1 MARFEEQDFDEKRL
15 ARRARRKKSQL
26 VAYITVG
33 VIFLVFVGA
42 IVFGIHILRKS
53 IVQKPQGK
61 QPDVQVEE
69 ETETEPAVIETPT
82 EPPEVQEYTQEEI
95 MDEVLGSIISEM
107 TLEDKV
113 AGLFLVTPE
122 QLTGVDTAV
131 KAGTG
136 TQEALSAYA
145 VGGVIYAPK
154 NIKSA
159 DQIKEM
165 LQTTATMSKYP
176 IFTVLS
182 EQAATADSVVSTL
195 GMGPD
200 AEITD
205 SQTAMDAG
213 GKAGT
218 ELFKNGFNFAITPD
232 LEVTEGGRLGADI
245 DTVKE
250 LSATY
255 IAGLQEM
262 GVTSCGYLFPLKG
275 DTASGMATSDATRE
289 DLVINEYEVFKN
301 AIDSGIGAMMV
312 SNISLPQLTGDNT
325 PACLSEKIVQDELR
339 GALGFNGLVITAP
352 LNEKAVTEYYTSKD
366 AAIAA
371 IKAGADM
378 IYIPESFEEA
388 YAGLL
393 AEVQD
398 GNISEERIN
407 ESLRRIYSIKYADR
421 ISQISTGG

>member
-15 ARRARRKKSQL
+15 ARRLRRKKSQL
-26 VAYITVG
+26 AAYITVG

-53 IVQKPQGK
+53 IVQKPQDK

-398 GNISEERIN
+398 GNISEDRIN

>member
-1 MARFEEQDFDEKRL
+1 MARLDEQDFDEKRL

-26 VAYITVG
+26 VAYITLG
-33 VIFLVFVGA
+33 IIFLVVVGVL
-42 IVFGIHILRKS
+42 VFGIHLLRKNLGG
-53 IVQKPQGK
+53 KPNTEEVT
-61 QPDVQVEE
+61 PEAVEE
-69 ETETEPAVIETPT
+69 TSEEPVVIETPEET
-82 EPPEVQEYTQEEI
+82 QEVQEYTEEEL

-136 TQEALSAYA
+136 TQEALSNYA

-154 NIKSA
+154 NIKST

-165 LQTTATMSKYP
+165 LETTATMSKYP
-176 IFTVLS
+176 IFTILS
-182 EQAATADSVVSTL
+182 EQSGVSDSVRTTL
-195 GMGPD
+195 GTGPEG
-200 AEITD
+200 EITD
-205 SQTAMDAG
+205 SQTALDAG
-213 GKAGT
+213 NKAGS
-218 ELFKNGFNFAITPD
+218 ELFKNGFNFAISPD
-232 LEVTEGGRLGADI
+232 MEVVENGEFGSDI

-250 LSATY
+250 LTSAYAT
-255 IAGLQEM
+255 GLQDA
-262 GVTSCGYLFPLKG
+262 GITSCGYLFPQKG
-275 DTASGMATSDATRE
+275 DTSSGMAASESTRE
-289 DLVINEYEVFKN
+289 DLVIGEYEVFKN
-301 AIDSGIGAMMV
+301 AIDAGIRAMMV
-312 SNISLPQLTGDNT
+312 SNVSLPELTGDNT
-325 PACLSEKIVQDELR
+325 PACLSDKIIEDELR
-339 GALGFNGLVITAP
+339 GALGFEGIVITAP

-378 IYIPESFEEA
+378 IYIPENFEEA
-388 YAGLL
+388 FAGLL

-407 ESLRRIYSIKYADR
+407 ESLRRIYTIKYADR
-421 ISQISTGG
+421 ISQISSGG

>member
-1 MARFEEQDFDEKRL
+1 MARFEEQDYDEKRL

-53 IVQKPQGK
+53 IVQKPQDK

-232 LEVTEGGRLGADI
+232 LEVMEGGRLGADI

-398 GNISEERIN
+398 GNISEDRIN

>member
-15 ARRARRKKSQL
+15 ARRARRKRSQL
-26 VAYITVG
+26 VAYITLG
-33 VIFLVFVGA
+33 VIFVVIIGIL
-42 IVFGIHILRKS
+42 IFGIHMLRKTLGNRPAE
-53 IVQKPQGK
+53 QEAA
-61 QPDVQVEE
+61 VEASE
-69 ETETEPAVIETPT
+69 EVSAEPAVIETPQ
-82 EPPEVQEYTQEEI
+82 EEQEVQEYTEEEL
-95 MDEVLGSIISEM
+95 MDEVLGNILSEM

-136 TQEALSAYA
+136 TQEALGKYA

-165 LQTTATMSKYP
+165 LDTTATMSKYP

-182 EQAATADSVVSTL
+182 QQSAVADSVKTTL
-195 GMGPD
+195 GTEPE

-205 SQTAMDAG
+205 TETAMNAG
-213 GKAGT
+213 SKAGT

-232 LEVTEGGRLGADI
+232 MEVSEEAMFGADI
-245 DTVKE
+245 ETAKE
-250 LSATY
+250 LSGAYMTG
-255 IAGLQEM
+255 IQQA

-275 DTASGMATSDATRE
+275 DTTSGMAVSEATRE
-289 DLVINEYEVFKN
+289 DLVVGEYDVFKN

-312 SNISLPQLTGDNT
+312 SGVSLPELTGDNT
-325 PACLSEKIVQDELR
+325 PACLSDKIIEDELR
-339 GALGFNGLVITAP
+339 GALGFNGIVITAP
-352 LNEKAVTEYYTSKD
+352 LNDKAVTEYYTSKD

-378 IYIPESFEEA
+378 IYIPENFEEA

-421 ISQISTGG
+421 VGQISTGG

>member
-26 VAYITVG
+26 AAYITVG
-33 VIFLVFVGA
+33 VIFLLFVGA
-42 IVFGIHILRKS
+42 VVFGIHILRKS
-53 IVQKPQGK
+53 LGSKPQAE
-61 QPDVQVEE
+61 QAPPEE
-69 ETETEPAVIETPT
+69 VTQTTEEPAVIETPEET
-82 EPPEVQEYTQEEI
+82 PEVQEYTEDEL

-154 NIKSA
+154 NIKST

-165 LQTTATMSKYP
+165 LETTATMSKYP

-182 EQAATADSVVSTL
+182 EQSAAADSVKSTL
-195 GMGPD
+195 GTGPD

-205 SQTAMDAG
+205 SQSSMEAG
-213 GKAGT
+213 NKAGA
-218 ELFKNGFNFAITPD
+218 ELFKNGFNFAVTPD
-232 LEVTEGGRLGADI
+232 MEVSEEGGFGADI

-250 LSATY
+250 LTGAYTT
-255 IAGLQEM
+255 GLQDA
-262 GVTSCGYLFPLKG
+262 GITACGYLFPAKG
-275 DTASGMATSDATRE
+275 DTASGMATSEATRE
-289 DLVINEYEVFKN
+289 DLVVNEYEVFKN

-312 SNISLPQLTGDNT
+312 SNISLPELTGDNT
-325 PACLSEKIVQDELR
+325 PACLSDKIIEDELR
-339 GALGFNGLVITAP
+339 GALGFNGVVVTAP

-378 IYIPESFEEA
+378 LYIPENFEEA

-407 ESLRRIYSIKYADR
+407 ESLRRIYTIKYADR
-421 ISQISTGG
+421 VSSISSGG

>member
-15 ARRARRKKSQL
+15 ARRLRRKKSQL
-26 VAYITVG
+26 AAYITVG

-53 IVQKPQGK
+53 IVQKPQDK

-232 LEVTEGGRLGADI
+232 LEVMEGGRLGADI

-325 PACLSEKIVQDELR
+325 PVCLSEKIVQDELR

-398 GNISEERIN
+398 GNISEDRIN

>member
-15 ARRARRKKSQL
+15 ARRARRKRSQL
-26 VAYITVG
+26 VAYITLG
-33 VIFLVFVGA
+33 VIFVVIIGIL
-42 IVFGIHILRKS
+42 IFGIHMLRKTLGNRPAE
-53 IVQKPQGK
+53 QEAA
-61 QPDVQVEE
+61 VEASE
-69 ETETEPAVIETPT
+69 EVSAEPAVIETPQ
-82 EPPEVQEYTQEEI
+82 EEQEVPEYTEEEL
-95 MDEVLGSIISEM
+95 MDEVLGNILSEM

-136 TQEALSAYA
+136 TQEALGKYA

-165 LQTTATMSKYP
+165 LDTTATMSKYP

-182 EQAATADSVVSTL
+182 QQSAVADSVKTTL
-195 GMGPD
+195 GTEPE

-205 SQTAMDAG
+205 TETAMNAG
-213 GKAGT
+213 SKAGT

-232 LEVTEGGRLGADI
+232 MEVSEEAMFGADI
-245 DTVKE
+245 ETVKE
-250 LSATY
+250 LSCAYMTG
-255 IAGLQEM
+255 IQQA

-275 DTASGMATSDATRE
+275 DTASGMAVSEATRE
-289 DLVINEYEVFKN
+289 DLVVGEYDVFKN

-312 SNISLPQLTGDNT
+312 SGVSLPELTGDNT
-325 PACLSEKIVQDELR
+325 PACLSDKIIEDELR
-339 GALGFNGLVITAP
+339 GALGFNGIVITAP
-352 LNEKAVTEYYTSKD
+352 LNDKAVTEYYTSKD

-378 IYIPESFEEA
+378 IYIPENFEEA

-421 ISQISTGG
+421 VGQISTGG

>member
-15 ARRARRKKSQL
+15 ARRLRRKKSQL
-26 VAYITVG
+26 AAYITVG

-53 IVQKPQGK
+53 IVQKPQDK

-82 EPPEVQEYTQEEI
+82 EPPVVQEYTQEEI

-218 ELFKNGFNFAITPD
+218 ELFKSGFNFAITPD

-398 GNISEERIN
+398 GNISEDRIN

>member
-15 ARRARRKKSQL
+15 ARRARRKKSQMA
-26 VAYITVG
+26 AYITLG
-33 VIFLVFVGA
+33 VIVVVVLGLL
-42 IVFGIHILRKS
+42 IFGIHMLRKALGS
-53 IVQKPQGK
+53 KPAAEEAT
-61 QPDVQVEE
+61 VEATE
-69 ETETEPAVIETPT
+69 EVSSEPAVIETPEET
-82 EPPEVQEYTQEEI
+82 EEVQEYTEEEL
-95 MDEVLGSIISEM
+95 MDEVLGNILSEM

-136 TQEALSAYA
+136 TQEALASYA

-154 NIKSA
+154 NIKST

-165 LQTTATMSKYP
+165 LETTATMSKYP
-176 IFTVLS
+176 IFTILS
-182 EQAATADSVVSTL
+182 EQSAAADSVKTTL
-195 GMGPD
+195 GTEPD

-205 SQTAMDAG
+205 TETSMNAG
-213 GKAGT
+213 NKAGS
-218 ELFKNGFNFAITPD
+218 ELFKNGFNLAITPD
-232 LEVTEGGRLGADI
+232 MEVSEEGRFGADI

-250 LSATY
+250 LTSAY
-255 IAGLQEM
+255 MSGLQDA

-275 DTASGMATSDATRE
+275 DTASGMATSEATRE
-289 DLVINEYEVFKN
+289 DLVIGEYEVFKN

-312 SNISLPQLTGDNT
+312 SNISLPELTGDNT
-325 PACLSEKIVQDELR
+325 PACLSDKIVEDELR
-339 GALGFNGLVITAP
+339 GALGFNGIVITAP

-378 IYIPESFEEA
+378 IYIPENFEEA

-421 ISQISTGG
+421 VGQISTGG

>member
-15 ARRARRKKSQL
+15 ARRARRKRSQL
-26 VAYITVG
+26 VAYITLG
-33 VIFLVFVGA
+33 VIFVVIIGIL
-42 IVFGIHILRKS
+42 IFGIHMLRKTLGNRPAE
-53 IVQKPQGK
+53 QEAA
-61 QPDVQVEE
+61 VEASE
-69 ETETEPAVIETPT
+69 EVSAEPAVIETPQ
-82 EPPEVQEYTQEEI
+82 EEQEVQEYTEEEL
-95 MDEVLGSIISEM
+95 MDEVLGNILSEM

-136 TQEALSAYA
+136 TQEALGKYA

-165 LQTTATMSKYP
+165 LETTASMSKYP

-182 EQAATADSVVSTL
+182 QQSAVADSVKTTL
-195 GMGPD
+195 GTEPE

-205 SQTAMDAG
+205 AETAMNAG
-213 GKAGT
+213 SKAGT

-232 LEVTEGGRLGADI
+232 MEVSEEAMFGADI
-245 DTVKE
+245 EMAKE
-250 LSATY
+250 LSGAYMTG
-255 IAGLQEM
+255 IQQA
-262 GVTSCGYLFPLKG
+262 GVTSCGYLFPLMS
-275 DTASGMATSDATRE
+275 DTASGMAVSEATRE
-289 DLVINEYEVFKN
+289 DLVTGEYEVFKN

-312 SNISLPQLTGDNT
+312 SDISLPELTGDNT
-325 PACLSEKIVQDELR
+325 PACLSDKIIEDELR
-339 GALGFNGLVITAP
+339 GALGFNGIVITAP
-352 LNEKAVTEYYTSKD
+352 LNDKAVTEYYTSKD

-378 IYIPESFEEA
+378 IYIPENFEEA

-421 ISQISTGG
+421 VGQISTGG

>member
-15 ARRARRKKSQL
+15 ARRLRRKKSQL
-26 VAYITVG
+26 AAYITVG

-53 IVQKPQGK
+53 IVQKPQDE

-275 DTASGMATSDATRE
+275 DTASGMATSDSTRE

-398 GNISEERIN
+398 GNISEDRIN

>member
-1 MARFEEQDFDEKRL
+1 MARLDEQDFDEKRL

-26 VAYITVG
+26 VAYITLGIIFIVVVG
-33 VIFLVFVGA
+33 VL
-42 IVFGIHILRKS
+42 VFGIHMLRKNLGGKPKTEEAPPEA
-53 IVQKPQGK
+53 VQEVSEDP
-61 QPDVQVEE
+61 V
-69 ETETEPAVIETPT
+69 VIETPEET
-82 EPPEVQEYTQEEI
+82 QEVQEYTEEEL

-136 TQEALSAYA
+136 TQEALSNYA

-154 NIKSA
+154 NIKST

-165 LQTTATMSKYP
+165 LETTATMSKYP
-176 IFTVLS
+176 IFTILS
-182 EQAATADSVVSTL
+182 EQSAAADSVKTTL
-195 GMGPD
+195 GTGPD

-205 SQTAMDAG
+205 AETSINAG
-213 GKAGT
+213 NKAGA

-232 LEVTEGGRLGADI
+232 MEVSEEALFGADI

-250 LSATY
+250 LTSAYMTGMQD
-255 IAGLQEM
+255 A

-275 DTASGMATSDATRE
+275 DTASGMATSEATRE
-289 DLVINEYEVFKN
+289 DLVIGEYEVFKN

-312 SNISLPQLTGDNT
+312 SNISLPELTGDNT
-325 PACLSEKIVQDELR
+325 PACLSDKIVEDELR
-339 GALGFNGLVITAP
+339 GALGFNGIVITAP

-378 IYIPESFEEA
+378 IYIPENFEEA

-407 ESLRRIYSIKYADR
+407 ESLRRIYSIKYADKVGR
-421 ISQISTGG
+421 ISSGG